1 MNKTIVALITSAVV
15 ISSCGGGGDKPSSG
29 PYTPPANIAVS
40 SVSVS
45 PSTSELVIGGTVQ
58 LSATVNPSNAT
69 DKSVSWSSSN
79 QTVATVAP
87 TGLVTAKAEGSA
99 NITANASGKTAV
111 CKVSV
116 KKPTVAVVSL
126 ELDQTD
132 ISLNKGTS
140 QTLKVTVKP
149 DNATDKNVTWSS
161 SKTDIVT
168 VDNSG
173 KVTAVAKGIAT
184 ITASCGGKTATCK
197 VTVIIPV
204 ESITLN
210 QTSITITEGESQT
223 LVATVKPD
231 DASDKS
237 VTWSSSN
244 ASVITVDSNGKVTA
258 LAEGSA
264 TVSASCGGKEASC
277 SITVQKRIIPVSSI
291 VLDRAEI
298 AMNSGETMTIIATVS
313 PSDATDKSVFW
324 SSSNESV
331 ATVQEGVVTALAGG
345 TSIITAS
352 SGDVSESCIVRVSV
366 PAISISLSKYNNRRP
381 EVLGREF
388 RLTAT
393 VRPYNT
399 TDSVEWKSAD
409 SGIVSFNSME
419 THYYGVWQETS
430 VYVTA
435 NKVGT
440 VMITAKCGTQEA
452 SMSITITNDTGNIRD
467 RDNEDF

>member
-29 PYTPPANIAVS
+29 PYTPPANLAVS

-79 QTVATVAP
+79 QTIATVTP

-210 QTSITITEGESQT
+210 QKSITITEGESQT

-237 VTWSSSN
+237 VIWTSSN
-244 ASVITVDSNGKVTA
+244 TSVITVDSNGKVTA

-264 TVSASCGGKEASC
+264 TVLASCGGKEASC

-366 PAISISLSKYNNRRP
+366 PAISISLSKYNNSRP

>member
-29 PYTPPANIAVS
+29 PYTPPANLAVS

-79 QTVATVAP
+79 QTIATVTP

-210 QTSITITEGESQT
+210 QKSITITEGESQT

-237 VTWSSSN
+237 VIWTSSN
-244 ASVITVDSNGKVTA
+244 TSVITVDSNGKVTA

-264 TVSASCGGKEASC
+264 TVLASCGGKEASC

-291 VLDRAEI
+291 TLSQTSVTLVV
-298 AMNSGETMTIIATVS
+298 GENITLTVTIL
-313 PSDATDKSVFW
+313 PDNATDKNTTW
-324 SSSNESV
+324 NSSAPNIV
-331 ATVQEGVVTALAGG
+331 TVDENGK
-345 TSIITAS
+345 ITAI
-352 SGDVSESCIVRVSV
+352 D
-366 PAISISLSKYNNRRP
+366 
-381 EVLGREF
+381 LG
-388 RLTAT
+388 TAT
-393 VRPYNT
+393 I
-399 TDSVEWKSAD
+399 SANV
-409 SGIVSFNSME
+409 SG
-419 THYYGVWQETS
+419 
-430 VYVTA
+430 
-435 NKVGT
+435 K
-440 VMITAKCGTQEA
+440 EA
-452 SMSITITNDTGNIRD
+452 SCSVTVVANYGHINDRRD
-467 RDNEDF
+467 DIF

>member
-79 QTVATVAP
+79 QTIAIVTP

-116 KKPTVAVVSL
+116 KKPTVAVASL

-149 DNATDKNVTWSS
+149 DNATDKNVTWAS

-237 VTWSSSN
+237 VTWTSSN
-244 ASVITVDSNGKVTA
+244 TSVITVDSNGKVIA
-258 LAEGSA
+258 VAEGSA
-264 TVSASCGGKEASC
+264 TVSASCGGKDTSC
-277 SITVQKRIIPVSSI
+277 SITVKKKIVPVSSITLSQTSVTLSEGDTKTITATVSPGDATDKTVIWSSFNPSVATVSNGTITALTPGVADITAECGGKSAVCHVTVTTKEIPVSSI
-291 VLDRAEI
+291 SLNKTSWNLIKGESITLI
-298 AMNSGETMTIIATVS
+298 ATIIPAN
-313 PSDATDKSVFW
+313 ATDRTIDW
-324 SSSNESV
+324 SSTDNNV
-331 ATVQEGVVTALAGG
+331 VVVKNGVVSAVGAGYANVFARSSNGKTAVCFL
-345 TSIITAS
+345 T
-352 SGDVSESCIVRVSV
+352 VRVY
-366 PAISISLSKYNNRRP
+366 INN
-381 EVLGREF
+381 
-388 RLTAT
+388 
-393 VRPYNT
+393 
-399 TDSVEWKSAD
+399 
-409 SGIVSFNSME
+409 IVDI
-419 THYYGVWQETS
+419 G
-430 VYVTA
+430 
-435 NKVGT
+435 
-440 VMITAKCGTQEA
+440 
-452 SMSITITNDTGNIRD
+452 D
-467 RDNEDF
+467 RDDENF